1 VSRTGRSPELIVLAD
16 EAGNPIGTAD
26 KASSHHA
33 RTPLHLAFS
42 CYVFDVRGRFLT
54 TRRALEKPVWP
65 GVWTNSVCG
74 HPAPGEP
81 LVDAIER
88 RLREELGMRARGF
101 RIALPDYRYRSPA
114 FNGVVEN
121 EFCPVVLARAATD
134 PRPDRREVE
143 DFAWV
148 RWEDFVRAAAA
159 DTRDAYSWWCKDQ
172 LRLLAGNRLVAS
184 FAGPEAS
191 RRG

>member
-1 VSRTGRSPELIVLAD
+1 VVRTGGTPELIVLVD
-16 EAGNPIGTAD
+16 EAGKPIGAAD

-54 TRRALEKPVWP
+54 TRRAAVKHVWP

-81 LVDAIER
+81 LVDAVER

-101 RIALPDYRYRSPA
+101 RVALPDYRYRSPA

-121 EFCPVVLARAATD
+121 EFCPVVLARAVTE
-134 PRPDRREVE
+134 PQPDGSEV
-143 DFAWV
+143 DAFRWV

-159 DTRDAYSWWCKDQ
+159 DTEDVYSWWCKDQ
-172 LRLLAGNRLVAS
+172 LRLLTRTGLVTR
-184 FAGPEAS
+184 FAAPEPS